1 MADEAPAPIAV
12 HPLARTV
19 ALLTWNGASA
29 PDTRRLQ
36 VTIEGAVARPAFTQM
51 RLSGGDGAQRNFL
64 ALRHSRPDGIAA
76 VEISGNSG
84 PLQARFTRA
93 DCCFPTPH
101 EFDPHLLLG
110 QLAAGEQAK
119 LLRFILEVCVPVFRV
134 AADGVL
140 VANARALLNEVATG
154 TGTVVGRCALLAEQL
169 YCEGMMPERLG
180 ENLSAVLLTA
190 ASVQTLPV
198 RPQPLAT
205 SPRRAGHTG
214 LGLVLPPSAA
224 APDARILIFG
234 ENGLICRKLASSR
247 QRLPGAH
254 AWLGRTGAQREP
266 HRRFILDCLA
276 RGRLG
281 RAASTVL
288 LRELNALVPLPGQAS
303 GRQIAAPRAK
313 ADLIIDADGGLFVCG
328 TLVDAHGLVDGF
340 CIEQGG
346 VERAITCDALAR
358 FRPEAGPEAGPEA
371 DKGGGGGR
379 DGFAVFLDRRDGSA
393 AGAPV
398 RLSLRLHSGARI
410 PFATGPVVL
419 PAAAACELILAALPD
434 HGPHAEVPGAVGQAI
449 AALLREQCAAARG
462 FSVLDLG
469 PVPAHPAASV
479 VMPFDPDPSLLR
491 CRMGLFALDRALAGT
506 ELVHVAERPE
516 HAGTA
521 ERLIGDLHAAYGLAG
536 RLIVSA
542 HPAPAGVVLNQ
553 LADVVRGR
561 FVCFLGAR
569 TMPESPGWLG
579 RLIRAAMARPQAGIV
594 GAASLFPDH
603 SLLSAGRVI
612 GTDSD
617 DRWSLRALLA
627 GFPRDYAPAAAP
639 SRVAAVEPDGLL
651 LRSSL
656 LRELGGFA
664 EDCLLA
670 ETAWSDL
677 CLKARARGLEVW
689 RLPDPAVFRLGR
701 ETVADAT
708 SRLATMRELDRRTL
722 ERRWRPVFD
731 AERVPSLL
739 PAPQPAPA
747 DLDPPAPAAV
757 QKAA

>member
-19 ALLTWNGASA
+19 ALLTWNGAPA

-36 VTIEGAVARPAFTQM
+36 VTIEGAVAKPAFTRM
-51 RLSGGDGAQRNFL
+51 RLSRDGGSQRNFL

-76 VEISGNSG
+76 VEIFGSDG

-93 DCCFPTPH
+93 NCSFPTPH

-134 AADGVL
+134 AADSVL
-140 VANARALLNEVATG
+140 VANARALLNEAASG
-154 TGTVVGRCALLAEQL
+154 TGSVVGRCALLAEHL

-190 ASVQTLPV
+190 TSVQTLPV

-205 SPRRAGHTG
+205 SSRRAGHSG
-214 LGLVLPPSAA
+214 LGLVVPPSATA
-224 APDARILIFG
+224 SGARILIFG
-234 ENGLICRKLASSR
+234 ENGLICRKLASNR

-254 AWLGRTGAQREP
+254 AWLGRTGAQRDP

-276 RGRLG
+276 QGRLG
-281 RAASTVL
+281 RAASTAL
-288 LRELNALVPLPGQAS
+288 LRELSALAPLPVQAS
-303 GRQIAAPRAK
+303 SRQIAAPRAT
-313 ADLIIDADGGLFVCG
+313 ADLIIDGGGGLFVCG
-328 TLVDAHGLVDGF
+328 TLIDAHGLVDAL
-340 CIEQGG
+340 CIEQEGG
-346 VERAITCDALAR
+346 ERAIACDALAR
-358 FRPEAGPEAGPEA
+358 FRPEVG
-371 DKGGGGGR
+371 KGGGGGR

-393 AGAPV
+393 AGTPV
-398 RLSLRLHSGARI
+398 RLSLRLHSGARL
-410 PFATGPVVL
+410 PLASGPMVL
-419 PAAAACELILAALPD
+419 SAAAACDLILAALPD
-434 HGPHAEVPGAVGQAI
+434 HGPHAEVPSAVEQAI

-491 CRMGLFALDRALAGT
+491 CRMGLFAVDPTLAGA

-516 HAGTA
+516 HAETA

-536 RLIVSA
+536 RLIVGE

-553 LADVVRGR
+553 LADVVRGS

-569 TMPESPGWLG
+569 AMPESRGWLAK
-579 RLIRAAMARPQAGIV
+579 LIRAARARPQTGIV
-594 GAASLFPDH
+594 GATSLFPDH
-603 SLLSAGRVI
+603 SLLSTGRVI
-612 GTDSD
+612 GTDSEG
-617 DRWSLRALLA
+617 RWSLRPLLA
-627 GFPRDYAPAAAP
+627 GFPRDYPPAAAP
-639 SRVAAVEPDGLL
+639 TRVAAVEPNGLL
-651 LRSSL
+651 LRCSL

-664 EDCLLA
+664 EDCLLS
-670 ETAWSDL
+670 ETAYSDL
-677 CLKARARGLEVW
+677 CLKVRARGQEVW

-701 ETVADAT
+701 ETVADT
-708 SRLATMRELDRRTL
+708 ISRLATMQELDRRTL
-722 ERRWRPVFD
+722 ERRWRPVFNVD
-731 AERVPSLL
+731 RRPSLL
-739 PAPQPAPA
+739 PAPQPATA
-747 DLDPPAPAAV
+747 DLEPAAHTAV